1 MRDRHLGHF
10 HRLATADG
18 RKVMGSLD
26 IGLRLR
32 HDCPNITAAFEWAA
46 DHDHWIT
53 AGEVLTASWS
63 AYYLDVRFSEF
74 RNAAARTADH
84 VAELDPDLHGCVTT
98 QRFNS
103 SILLAD
109 VAAALAAAEELTR
122 SPLNNFRAIGWALS
136 ARLSAYGTR
145 ENVQELLAKSGN
157 ERRPPR
163 QSDVHT
169 SDAHAVAGALALF
182 AHDVVALMNGDFE
195 RSRDLPHELVRAC
208 RTSDANI
215 FVVAAAVSEILLGQP
230 ETALVTVTQ
239 LDEFDLPF
247 MDGTEVRALAHLA
260 LGDTETALQ
269 YIRRLAKRA
278 ATGLYRA
285 ESDDAMLMLAA
296 LAHHHGDD
304 KAARHFLLVAGSGRQ
319 PGTIA
324 YGRHL
329 ARQLDIADDHETQ
342 LLDQTG
348 TIRSMNALRTELT
361 RRGWN

>member
-1 MRDRHLGHF
+1 
-10 HRLATADG
+10 
-18 RKVMGSLD
+18 MGSLD

-109 VAAALAAAEELTR
+109 VASALAAAEELTR

-163 QSDVHT
+163 QSDAHT

-195 RSRDLPHELVRAC
+195 RSRDLSHELVRAC

-329 ARQLDIADDHETQ
+329 ARQLDIADDHESQ

-361 RRGWN
+361 RRGWH